1 MSRSGYTDACEGWDL
16 IRWRGAVRAAI
27 RGHRGQAFL
36 KEMLAAL
43 DAMPNKRL
51 IASNLITFD
60 GEVCAMG
67 ALGRTRG
74 LNMRAINPDDR
85 QQVAD
90 LMGVAPALAAEIAY
104 ENDEYWQPET
114 PEQRFTRMRNWV
126 MEQIAPEERADD

>member
-85 QQVAD
+85 RQVAD